1 MNKKWEA
8 LATKELKGVNV
19 KETLVRKTNEQIFV
33 KPLYTQED
41 WHPTTTEAEIPGNIT
56 NLTEIDLNMIRCI
69 SI

>member
-41 WHPTTTEAEIPGNIT
+41 WQPGTESEIPGK
-56 NLTEIDLNMIRCI
+56 LHHKLID
-69 SI
+69 